1 MQGWLQWL
9 IYVLA
14 GIGTL
19 VIICLIG
26 TLIYLIISVIRD
38 KIGDYKDS
46 FLKYKDLYF
55 KYKNNYLR
63 YEDYY
68 LKHKGYEDTSDRE
81 ETLFYVRLDTGKLC
95 ALEIGYNF
103 EKYSITNGELYDS
116 FGNYIG
122 KIEKIILRGKK

>member
-38 KIGDYKDS
+38 KIEEHKDRY
-46 FLKYKDLYF
+46 LKYE
-55 KYKNNYLR
+55 N
-63 YEDYY
+63 YY
-68 LKHKGYEDTSDRE
+68 LEHKGYEDTSDIE
-81 ETLFYVRLDTGKLC
+81 ETHFFVRLVTGEEY
-95 ALEIGYNF
+95 AFEIGYNF
-103 EKYSITNGELYDS
+103 EKYCIVNGKLFDS
-116 FGNYIG
+116 AGHYIG
-122 KIEKIILRGKK
+122 IIEKIIFRGKKE